1 MINRLYGLHINVYF
15 LKKYAYFPNNYA
27 HFFKCAKTFQTQG
40 PVICP
45 PEGLDRSLYQGSY
58 HIVYSHIVFM
68 FIVQM
73 VFQVI
78 FVDKCRLTFATLE
91 KKLEHLSFRVK
102 RKLERKRKS
111 MQKMPEVQFYK
122 H

>member
-1 MINRLYGLHINVYF
+1 MYIF
-15 LKKYAYFPNNYA
+15 LKRYAYFPNNYA

-78 FVDKCRLTFATLE
+78 FVDKCLLTFATLE

-102 RKLERKRKS
+102 RKLERKKVCRKC
-111 MQKMPEVQFYK
+111 QKFNFINIK
-122 H
+122 RGLL